1 MAMKILFYI
10 VMIIVFMLV
19 TFFGLG
25 PAILADG
32 SASERMMTLLV
43 VLLIYLVLGWIAVR
57 FIFYKAK

>member
-1 MAMKILFYI
+1 MKILFYI
-10 VMIIVFMLV
+10 FMIIVFMLV

-32 SASERMMTLLV
+32 SSSERMMTLLV